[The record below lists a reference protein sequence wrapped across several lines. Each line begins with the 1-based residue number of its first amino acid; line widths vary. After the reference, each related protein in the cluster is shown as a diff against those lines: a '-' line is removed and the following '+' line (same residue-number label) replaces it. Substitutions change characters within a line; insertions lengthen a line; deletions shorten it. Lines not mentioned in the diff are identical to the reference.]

1 MISCVAR
8 CDVQKQQKENNK
20 MKKLMLTM
28 AVVLAAAM
36 TQAAMVDW
44 KVSAGPNANRLFNM
58 AGTGAYRGTVYFV
71 LAANESNIINAMK
84 ADESWSSYV
93 VDSTTALNATTGGMS
108 AFDRT
113 PDTLTS
119 AEQSFKILLV
129 ENDGTADWYKFSN
142 AKSMT
147 PQADPDNT
155 PAQLTFTA
163 STDFGTAGAGWT
175 KVEAVP
181 EPTSAMLLLLGVA
194 GLALRRRRA

>member
-1 MISCVAR
+1 
-8 CDVQKQQKENNK
+8 
-20 MKKLMLTM
+20 M

-44 KVSAGPNANRLFNM
+44 KVAAGPATKRLFNM
-58 AGTGAYRGTVYFV
+58 AGTGAYKGTVYLV

-84 ADESWSSYV
+84 AGESWSSYV
-93 VDSTTALNATTGGMS
+93 VDSTTSLNATTGGMS

-129 ENDGTADWYKFSN
+129 ENDGKNDWYKFST
-142 AKSMT
+142 AKSET

-155 PAQLTFTA
+155 PAQIQFTGNA
-163 STDFGTAGAGWT
+163 DFGTKGQGWT